1 MKDISDGD
9 DGSPA
14 LNTDDATVPGTI
26 SYSDSPF
33 GMAMGHAIAT
43 TFGAI
48 PQSRGDGWRAA
59 RGAKSQAR

>member
-1 MKDISDGD
+1 MKDVTDGD
-9 DGSPA
+9 DGSLA

-26 SYSDSPF
+26 DYSRSMF
-33 GMAMGHAIAT
+33 GAAMSHAIAT

-59 RGAKSQAR
+59 RGAKSRTG